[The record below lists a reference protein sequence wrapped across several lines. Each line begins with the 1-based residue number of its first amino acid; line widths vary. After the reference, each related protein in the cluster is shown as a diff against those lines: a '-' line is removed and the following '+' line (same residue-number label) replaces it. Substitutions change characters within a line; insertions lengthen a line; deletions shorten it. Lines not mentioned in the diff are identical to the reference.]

1 MISSSVSWGNLTSGK
16 KGGENVLGKVLGIL
30 EIKREKFKESERVEQ
45 ALVENR
51 YFLETILEEPK
62 ESHRGRTHQ

>member
-1 MISSSVSWGNLTSGK
+1 MLA
-16 KGGENVLGKVLGIL
+16 KVLGVL
-30 EIKREKFKESERVEQ
+30 EIKREKFKESEKVEQ